1 MKNGTQPF
9 VLNQPIDGASNNSYY
24 LAMRIFSWPKAA
36 VRRLR
41 RAFYISS
48 IYGVCFGRFRGLVF
62 FARAFCMPWASER
75 LVDITAPDSSMRL
88 RLRLGSTDIYVFNS
102 IYHKQEY
109 GWDFTEPPEVI
120 VDAGAY
126 TGLSTAFFAMR
137 YPDAQIIA
145 IEPDPGNYDLLIKN
159 TAGFGNVR
167 TIRAALWGESG
178 SVNLTDPGAG
188 SWGLRLAANVCNNP
202 ASPIQAITVNDIMQE
217 YHIDRID
224 LLKLD
229 IEGSEKEVFANS
241 DSWIENIEAIC
252 IELHDRFKV
261 GCSRAFFKAVDEFP
275 IELWHS
281 EDILV
286 LRERSRLGALIAPR
300 RISVGATTHRDKHGA
315 LPNGRQHG

>member
-1 MKNGTQPF
+1 
-9 VLNQPIDGASNNSYY
+9 
-24 LAMRIFSWPKAA
+24 
-36 VRRLR
+36 
-41 RAFYISS
+41 
-48 IYGVCFGRFRGLVF
+48 
-62 FARAFCMPWASER
+62 MPWADER
-75 LVDITAPDSSMRL
+75 VVDITAPDSSMRL
-88 RLRLGSTDIYVFNS
+88 RLRLGSTDIYVYNS

-109 GWDFTEPPEVI
+109 GWDFTEPPKVI

-145 IEPDPGNYDLLIKN
+145 IEPDPENYDLLIRN

-178 SVNLTDPGAG
+178 SVNLTDPGSG
-188 SWGLRLAANVCNNP
+188 SWGLRLAANDCNNPASPIQNNP

-217 YHIDRID
+217 HHIDRID

-241 DSWIENIEAIC
+241 VSWIENVEAIC

-286 LRERSRLGALIAPR
+286 LRERSRLGALIAPS
-300 RISVGATTHRDKHGA
+300 RIGVGATTHRNESDA
-315 LPNGRQHG
+315 LSKGHQHGRHLISADVIVSADRHHPQPP